1 MEEYIYR
8 MLFWLVSI
16 LLKLIVVGDKN
27 TLLFP
32 FLVFFFQILLH
43 FGLTKLI
50 RGMPS
55 ITSQVSHSTPA
66 IGIPSYKIKFE
77 R

>member
-16 LLKLIVVGDKN
+16 LLKLIVLGDES

-32 FLVFFFQILLH
+32 FLFFFSK
-43 FGLTKLI
+43 FY
-50 RGMPS
+50 S
-55 ITSQVSHSTPA
+55 IS
-66 IGIPSYKIKFE
+66 G
-77 R
+77 